1 MSARSATLA
10 GIALLAALVDGGG
23 TARRTGAGTPGP
35 AGRPLLVTVD
45 DLPLVGA
52 ASRGDAAARR
62 ATTEALLAVLKKHG
76 IPAIAFVIAGNV
88 KTPDDEALLQRW
100 LDEGHEIGSHSHT
113 HPSHTALTGDAYLAD
128 LAVGAEDAL
137 GLAGAARADAPVLP
151 VPVPAGRRHARE
163 GDRRCGTRS
172 PAARERNVP
181 VTIDGQDWSFD
192 GRGRRPARAATRRP
206 STTCG
211 RTTSPRSAS
220 RSRGRKRS
228 PIGCSD
234 GRRRRCC

>member
-1 MSARSATLA
+1 MPAARP
-10 GIALLAALVDGGG
+10 AAQAP
-23 TARRTGAGTPGP
+23 ARP
-35 AGRPLLVTVD
+35 APASRPLLVTVD
-45 DLPLVGA
+45 DLPLAGA

-62 ATTEALLAVLKKHG
+62 ATTEALLAVLKKHR

-113 HPSHTALTGDAYLAD
+113 HPSYTALTSDAYLAD
-128 LAVGAEDAL
+128 VASSRTTLSAWL
-137 GLAGAARADAPVLP
+137 TPRQRTLRFFRFPYLQ
-151 VPVPAGRRHARE
+151 E
-163 GDRRCGTRS
+163 GDTREKVEAIR
-172 PAARERNVP
+172 AALAAGGLRNVP
-181 VTIDGQDWSFD
+181 VTHRRAGLVVRSAV
-192 GRGRRPARAATRRP
+192 GRRRGRAATPRP

-211 RTTSPRSAS
+211 RTISPRSAS

-234 GRRRRCC
+234 GRRHRCC